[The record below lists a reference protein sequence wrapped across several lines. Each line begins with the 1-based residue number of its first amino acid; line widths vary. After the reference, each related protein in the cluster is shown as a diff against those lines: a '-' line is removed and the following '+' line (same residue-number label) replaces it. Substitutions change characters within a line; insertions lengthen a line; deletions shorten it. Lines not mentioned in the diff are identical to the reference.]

1 MEEVEIE
8 TEIVFQN
15 VSAIALS
22 DRVQVEYIFS
32 VAVVQQSQFDPGSK
46 HLVLDVEEKLS
57 GSIWHGDFTAKYIED
72 ITNKTGSFKKFNV
85 FANMVISAVKAQGDA
100 QNSSWQSNSLG
111 KLVTLNLLTQQD
123 LLALKQK
130 QGLDAKS
137 QSSAQS

>member
-22 DRVQVEYIFS
+22 DRVQVEYIFA

>member
-1 MEEVEIE
+1 M
-8 TEIVFQN
+8 
-15 VSAIALS
+15 
-22 DRVQVEYIFS
+22 QVEYIFS

-46 HLVLDVEEKLS
+46 HLVLDVEEKMS

-100 QNSSWQSNSLG
+100 QNSSWQSNQLG

-123 LLALKQK
+123 LIALKQK
-130 QGLDAKS
+130 QGLDSKS
-137 QSSAQS
+137 